1 MNDEELTRLE
11 TLAALTG
18 PLRVGDDE
26 GSVTVSDEWLI
37 LLRGAYT
44 DEEPDRRYVA
54 RVDAAADLA
63 VASLALVAEVRRLRA
78 DIARAEADARTSLD
92 ALHAR
97 CDALEAVVAALPTCG
112 VCGRPATM
120 DDTAFGCWCDDHRPE
135 WTTPDED
142 LPYADAL
149 RALEVT
155 RG

>member
-1 MNDEELTRLE
+1 MKLE

-63 VASLALVAEVRRLRA
+63 VASLALVAEVRRLR
-78 DIARAEADARTSLD
+78 E
-92 ALHAR
+92 R
-97 CDALEAVVAALPTCG
+97 CSALEAVVAALPQCTVDGCDAL
-112 VCGRPATM
+112 ATTL
-120 DDTAFGCWCDDHRPE
+120 DETDGDERCDAHMTDAPWVLE
-135 WTTPDED
+135 
-142 LPYADAL
+142 YAAAL

-155 RG
+155 P